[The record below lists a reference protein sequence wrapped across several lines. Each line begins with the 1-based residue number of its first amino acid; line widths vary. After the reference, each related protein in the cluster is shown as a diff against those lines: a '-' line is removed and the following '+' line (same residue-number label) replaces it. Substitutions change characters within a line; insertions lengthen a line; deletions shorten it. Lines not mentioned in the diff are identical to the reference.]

1 MDFKQIRE
9 YIIECGKRYK
19 EPDIEEWEWEDI
31 ENLTG
36 NEIILFAIKEN
47 APFSKEKVER
57 FLDKSEGRYLH
68 ERVAELANEL
78 HRLFEK
84 NLLPPNTS
92 YLYNLRQNTFWKYE

>member
-1 MDFKQIRE
+1 MDFKQIQE

-31 ENLTG
+31 ENLTV

-57 FLDKSEGRYLH
+57 FLDNIFILH
-68 ERVAELANEL
+68 Q
-78 HRLFEK
+78 K
-84 NLLPPNTS
+84 NFNKNVNSHPI
-92 YLYNLRQNTFWKYE
+92 K